1 MDNKQS
7 VIDSISHS
15 ESEQI
20 VAVTTSVFSSRNRN
34 CSAVNGKDVLTS
46 TILKE
51 KKQKR
56 KKDDVRRKGESRIT
70 NLENG

>member
-7 VIDSISHS
+7 VVDSISHS
-15 ESEQI
+15 ESEQ
-20 VAVTTSVFSSRNRN
+20 TTSVFSSRIRN
-34 CSAVNGKDVLTS
+34 CSAVNGKDALTS

-56 KKDDVRRKGESRIT
+56 MKDGVRRKGESRIT